1 MSDPRSPV
9 GFRLVRADARTRAR
23 AGVLSTLRG
32 EVETPIFMPV
42 GTQAALKTVHPEL
55 VGQAGARIV
64 LANTY
69 HLFLQPGTAVVKRC
83 GGLHGF
89 MGWSGPIL
97 TDSGGFQVFS
107 LPGRVISEEGVR
119 FAFEKGGSP
128 TFLGPEEATRA
139 QNDLGADIIMA
150 FDECIAY
157 PAEHAYAARSVER
170 TLRWA
175 RRCAAAHA
183 RPGDQALFGIVQ
195 GSVFPDLRERCA
207 RALAELDLPGYAVGG
222 VSVGE
227 GHELMKRAV
236 ECSEPFLPPE
246 KPRYLMG
253 VGRPEDILEA
263 IERGMD
269 LFDCIIPT
277 KLARGGTLFTGT
289 GKLRIH
295 RKEYRKDRYPIDTA
309 CRCPTCARFSRAYLH
324 HLFTVDEPL
333 GKTLASVHNIHFYV
347 DLTAR
352 AREAILQGR
361 FGEFKREFY
370 GSYFG
375 NSEGPAACRTP
386 RGGPGGRKVPKGRM
400 ELENMSDDD

>member
-1 MSDPRSPV
+1 MTAPV
-9 GFRLVRADARTRAR
+9 RFDLVGTDRRTGAR
-23 AGVLSTLRG
+23 AGVIHTPHGSA
-32 EVETPIFMPV
+32 ETPLFMPV
-42 GTQAALKTVHPEL
+42 GTQAALKTLHPDL
-55 VGQAGARIV
+55 VAGAGARIV

-89 MGWSGPIL
+89 MGWAGPIL

-119 FAFEKGGSP
+119 FAFEKGGQP

-150 FDECIAY
+150 FDECIPY
-157 PAEHAYAARSVER
+157 PADRPYVARSVDR

-175 RRCAAAHA
+175 ERCVAAHA
-183 RPGDQALFGIVQ
+183 RPGEQALFGIVQ
-195 GSVFPDLRERCA
+195 GSVYAEERQRCA
-207 RALAELDLPGYAVGG
+207 QALAALDLPGYAVGG

-227 GHELMKRAV
+227 GHDLMKLAV
-236 ECSEPFLPPE
+236 EQSAPFLPPG
-246 KPRYLMG
+246 KARYLMG

-263 IERGMD
+263 VERGID

-277 KLARGGTLFTGT
+277 KFGRGGTLFTGT

-295 RKEYRKDRYPIDTA
+295 RKEFRKDRYPIDTS
-309 CRCPTCARFSRAYLH
+309 CTCPTCARFSRAYLH

-333 GKTLASVHNIHFYV
+333 GKTLASVHNIHFYL
-347 DLTAR
+347 DLVGR
-352 AREAILQGR
+352 ARGAILQNR
-361 FGEFKREFY
+361 FLEFKREFY
-370 GSYFG
+370 AGYFG
-375 NSEGPAACRTP
+375 NPAGPASA
-386 RGGPGGRKVPKGRM
+386 GGTRKPPSRQ
-400 ELENMSDDD
+400 EEFENTRDDE

>member
-1 MSDPRSPV
+1 MTAAPPPV
-9 GFRLVRADARTRAR
+9 SYRLLHTDARSRAR
-23 AGVLSTLRG
+23 AGVLSTPRG
-32 EVETPIFMPV
+32 GVETPLFMPV
-42 GTQAALKTVHPEL
+42 GTQAALKTLHPDLAE
-55 VGQAGARIV
+55 QAGARIV

-89 MGWSGPIL
+89 MGWPGPIL

-107 LPGRVISEEGVR
+107 LPGRVIAEEGVT
-119 FAFEKGGSP
+119 FAFEKGGAP

-150 FDECIAY
+150 FDECIPY
-157 PAEHAYAARSVER
+157 PAEHAYAAQSVER

-175 RRCAAAHA
+175 RRCVASHG
-183 RPGDQALFGIVQ
+183 RPAEQALFGIVQ
-195 GSVFPDLRERCA
+195 GSVFADLRERCA
-207 RALAELDLPGYAVGG
+207 RALVELDLPGYAVGG

-236 ECSEPFLPPE
+236 ECSEPHLPQD

-253 VGRPEDILEA
+253 VGRPEDVLEA

-277 KLARGGTLFTGT
+277 RLGRGGTLFTAT

-295 RKEYRKDRYPIDTA
+295 RKEYRKDRYPVDTT
-309 CRCPTCARFSRAYLH
+309 CTCPTCRRFSRAYLH

-333 GKTLASVHNIHFYV
+333 GKTLASVHNIHFYM

-352 AREAILQGR
+352 AREAILADR
-361 FGEFKREFY
+361 FQEFKGEFYASF
-370 GSYFG
+370 FG
-375 NSEGPAACRTP
+375 DPGGPAGRGNP
-386 RGGPGGRKVPKGRM
+386 RVVRARSP
-400 ELENMSDDD
+400 